1 MEITFPGRTVL
12 VTGAAR
18 GIGTAITH
26 AFAREG
32 ARVHATDI
40 DVAAVEQV
48 AAGAPVPVEWHRL
61 DVTRSRQVDDL
72 VATIGTVDIAVHVAG
87 GVLGQTAGPLEELGD
102 ADWRAIQAVNLDGA
116 FHLSRAVTPGMKSR
130 AYGRILFIS
139 SGAALRVS
147 KTGLHSYGTAKTAL
161 LGLARQLSS
170 ELGPFGI
177 TVNTVAPGF
186 MPTSPDYVRQ
196 WDSYGRA
203 GQQALVESTAMRR
216 LGQPEDIADA
226 VLFLASDRASWITG
240 QTLPVTGGP

>member
-1 MEITFPGRTVL
+1 M
-12 VTGAAR
+12 
-18 GIGTAITH
+18 
-26 AFAREG
+26 
-32 ARVHATDI
+32 
-40 DVAAVEQV
+40 
-48 AAGAPVPVEWHRL
+48 
-61 DVTRSRQVDDL
+61 
-72 VATIGTVDIAVHVAG
+72 
-87 GVLGQTAGPLEELGD
+87 LGQTAGPLEELGD

-116 FHLSRAVTPGMKSR
+116 FHLSRAVTPGMKAR
-130 AYGRILFIS
+130 ANGRILFIS

-203 GQQALVESTAMRR
+203 GQEALVESTAMRR